1 MPAVHAAETFH
12 SLYSVYGDGVVAN
25 WGDESMEPKRHDA
38 SNAVHCARP
47 WAVHEA
53 VHEAVGLHVLVM
65 DVFGFENEKHAAF
78 VHDLVP

>member
-1 MPAVHAAETFH
+1 MPAVHAVEALRY
-12 SLYSVYGDGVVAN
+12 LYSVDGDRVVAN
-25 WGDESMEPKRHDA
+25 RGDESMVPNRHDA

-47 WAVHEA
+47 WA

-65 DVFGFENEKHAAF
+65 DVFGFENEKHETF